1 MSVVHS
7 TALLIAL
14 VVALFAAAP
23 TTALAACTGGTH
35 YDQATITIRK

>member
-14 VVALFAAAP
+14 VVALVAAAP
-23 TTALAACTGGTH
+23 SAALAACSSGTH